1 VPSAHGAGI
10 RASLQGGLMPDVD
23 APIELHISDVTTEDL
38 VDAFLVRDR
47 HLQTLLR
54 RWGLRLGIL
63 AAMLTLAYLAQ
74 RIVGSPGL
82 GLINAGIYLYVGALS
97 LVLCR
102 PKRLYRMTSRRLV
115 RDNPDLF
122 GQRPSRSLM
131 PAYSGG
137 LQQVGRMLAGSTT
150 SSTRSLTRRLC
161 CSSQTGPPLPSSCS
175 RSERSPPWATLSACA
190 HSSTGTHGA

>member
-1 VPSAHGAGI
+1 
-10 RASLQGGLMPDVD
+10 MPDVD
-23 APIELHISDVTTEDL
+23 APIELHISDVTTDDL

-47 HLQTLLR
+47 HLQTPLR

-74 RIVGSPGL
+74 TIVGSPGL

-97 LVLCR
+97 LLCR

-122 GQRPSRSLM
+122 G
-131 PAYSGG
+131 AATVTITDAG
-137 LQQVGRMLAGSTT
+137 LQRRTATGRADVGWEHYKLYAESDASFVLFLSDRPAAAVELLPKRA
-150 SSTRSLTRRLC
+150 LTAVGDVERLRTLLDRHVRCVTQHRRETV
-161 CSSQTGPPLPSSCS
+161 SNA
-175 RSERSPPWATLSACA
+175 R
-190 HSSTGTHGA
+190 